1 MQQET
6 GLFRRLTFLYGS
18 AAQPEAEDAILAS
31 ARIVATASTATFL
44 AEGYLEEFEVSAFRQ
59 GSRTLRN
66 LGPVYW
72 ATYKTSLS
80 VSLMLT
86 RFGFTSKPKM
96 LDTTFAVSTWPMADS
111 MSVGTSFGLI
121 FFTRTKFIASMG
133 NMDRENAFVRMC
145 CAIILS
151 FFSCL
156 SIRRSYRDM

>member
-1 MQQET
+1 M
-6 GLFRRLTFLYGS
+6 
-18 AAQPEAEDAILAS
+18 
-31 ARIVATASTATFL
+31 
-44 AEGYLEEFEVSAFRQ
+44 
-59 GSRTLRN
+59 
-66 LGPVYW
+66 YW

-86 RFGFTSKPKM
+86 RLGFTSKPKM

-133 NMDRENAFVRMC
+133 NMDRENAFARIF

-151 FFSCL
+151 PFLVPLNSEDL
-156 SIRRSYRDM
+156 SRHVKIRTLIVYHTLHKKAIYSTIFLSLIIKLVS